1 MAADVGFFS
10 ASKGEAQIRKA
21 LLHIQERAGAPNDGL
36 HARLGP
42 LYDRLSRDLDGPEV
56 APFRELQRDHILTTW
71 PLAPGDEVLGPRV
84 ETRRFHSIR
93 SLANATGM
101 GTVRLRK
108 ALVDAGFITPLPT
121 GEGTYPRF
129 HPAEIQR
136 FLDRLLQGAVVTTQ
150 AKPDYHDIPAAC
162 RRLVCSARE
171 IVALILDGRLK
182 KISRHTE
189 REGYLAVLVNVWEI
203 RPCLVRASAS
213 GLTVEQAAEQLGVTQ
228 VQMRAM
234 IRDGVMK
241 ADLAPNPVTAKPQ
254 PYVTEA
260 HLRDFRMEFM
270 TCKDLA
276 DWLGLDR
283 DMVTKHLKAADV
295 HPIGPPDKPYGFT
308 YCRLRIHE
316 RFVQA
321 LRSGAGLVNPI
332 SET

>member
-1 MAADVGFFS
+1 M
-10 ASKGEAQIRKA
+10 
-21 LLHIQERAGAPNDGL
+21 
-36 HARLGP
+36 
-42 LYDRLSRDLDGPEV
+42 
-56 APFRELQRDHILTTW
+56 TTW
-71 PLAPGDEVLGPRV
+71 PLAPGDEVLGHRV

-108 ALVDAGFITPLPT
+108 ALVDAGLVPESSGKPAAWEMFDAATAEALVRPMLDGLGWTEVIERFNFPRDQLEVMVKAGFITPLPT

-136 FLDRLLQGAVVTTQ
+136 FLDHLLQGAVVTTQ

-182 KISRHTE
+182 KICRHTE
-189 REGYLAVLVNVWEI
+189 REGYLAVLVNVREI

-276 DWLGLDR
+276 DWLRVDR
-283 DMVTKHLKAADV
+283 DMVKKHLKAADV

-308 YCRLRIHE
+308 YRRLRIHE

-321 LRSGAGLVNPI
+321 LRSGAGSASPI